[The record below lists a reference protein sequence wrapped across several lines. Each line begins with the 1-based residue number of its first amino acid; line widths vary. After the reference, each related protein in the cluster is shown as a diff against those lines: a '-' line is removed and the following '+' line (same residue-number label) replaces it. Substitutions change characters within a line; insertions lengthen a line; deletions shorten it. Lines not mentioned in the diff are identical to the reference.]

1 MESWKFFVFLLSAK
15 LIFPNENP
23 FGKFHQ
29 FLKSKEN
36 CILNLEIYQKQ
47 FDKIHKSFGSL
58 QLVSQDHYIFDDQN
72 QRIIYEGKT
81 IKTINK
87 NSRQII
93 YDSNI
98 NNDFS
103 ILDVLTGKNVDIEL
117 KDHNIE
123 DGVSKTSFFIANIS
137 MLGVLWTKIDTG
149 EIKKIKLIADEDLEI
164 EINILSSNFNIND
177 SLASIDTLGYEIIN
191 LREQTF

>member
-1 MESWKFFVFLLSAK
+1 MESWKIFVFFLSAE

-29 FLKSKEN
+29 FIKSKEN
-36 CILNLEIYQKQ
+36 CILTLEIYQKQ

-58 QLVSQDHYIFDDQN
+58 QFVSEDHYIFDDQN
-72 QRIIYEGKT
+72 QRIIYKGKT

-87 NSRQII
+87 NSNQII
-93 YDSNI
+93 YDSHT
-98 NNDFS
+98 NNDFN
-103 ILDVLTGKNVDIEL
+103 ILNILTGKNVDIEI
-117 KDHNIE
+117 KGQKIE
-123 DGVSKTSFFIANIS
+123 DGVSKASFFIADVSI
-137 MLGVLWTKIDTG
+137 LGVLWTKIDTG

-177 SLASIDTLGYEIIN
+177 SLALIDTLGYEIIN
-191 LREQTF
+191 LRE